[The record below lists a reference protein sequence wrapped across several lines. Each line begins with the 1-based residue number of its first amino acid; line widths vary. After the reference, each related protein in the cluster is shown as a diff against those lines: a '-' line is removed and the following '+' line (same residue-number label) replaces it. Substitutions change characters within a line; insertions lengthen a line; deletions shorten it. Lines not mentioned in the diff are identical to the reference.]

1 MKALPLILA
10 LAGGLLVNAP
20 VQAQTLLAD
29 RAQASDSA
37 QLPARGQSMAQ
48 VEARFG
54 APTEKL
60 AAVAGPNNR
69 TANPPISRWVYPAFT
84 VYFENSH
91 VVSAVV
97 NRASAAEIGPQPV
110 N

>member
-1 MKALPLILA
+1 MKALTLILA
-10 LAGGLLVNAP
+10 LAGGLVLHAP
-20 VQAQTLLAD
+20 AQAQTLLTD
-29 RAQASDSA
+29 RAQASPSA
-37 QLPARGQSMAQ
+37 GVPARGQTMAQ

-60 AAVAGPNNR
+60 APVSGPNNR
-69 TANPPISRWVYPAFT
+69 AANPPISRWVYPSFT

-97 NRASAAEIGPQPV
+97 NRAGPNEAGPQPV
-110 N
+110 P